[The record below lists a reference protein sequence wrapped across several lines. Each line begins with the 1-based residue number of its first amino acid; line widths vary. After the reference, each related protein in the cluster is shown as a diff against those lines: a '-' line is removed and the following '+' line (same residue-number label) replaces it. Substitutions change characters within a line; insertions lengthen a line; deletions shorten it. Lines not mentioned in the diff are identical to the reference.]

1 MASVFWSAHNRRL
14 GLLGMLT
21 HISHLACDRFAS
33 HSARIGK
40 IAAITLCVWKSA

>member
-1 MASVFWSAHNRRL
+1 MASVFWSAHNRR
-14 GLLGMLT
+14 LGMLT